1 MYMVPVTDKTK
12 LYTVLLSLQ
21 GDLYADNLLLGA
33 LVDGTPPISQ

>member
-12 LYTVLLSLQ
+12 PYTVLLSMQ

-33 LVDGTPPISQ
+33 LVDSMPPITR